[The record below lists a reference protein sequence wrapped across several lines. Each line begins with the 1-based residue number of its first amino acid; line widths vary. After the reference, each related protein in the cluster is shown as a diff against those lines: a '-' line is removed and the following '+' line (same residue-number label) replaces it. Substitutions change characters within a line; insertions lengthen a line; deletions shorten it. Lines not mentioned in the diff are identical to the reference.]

1 MLLIDVWAILVGLAM
16 VLYVVLDGISLGVAM
31 LFGTF
36 VRGKERSVLI
46 GTIAPVW
53 DANQTWLL
61 FGGGAIFAAFPVVY
75 AVLSSGL
82 YVPLITFIAG
92 LIFRGVAF
100 EFRGESTRKG
110 AWERAFF
117 LGSLVAVLSQG
128 MTWGVLTGVVV
139 RGREFAGGPLDW
151 LNPFSVVVGLAL
163 IPGYVMLASAYL
175 VVKTTGSIQDRAYA
189 ITRVSTQVVLAVMAI
204 VTIWMPFHY
213 PLILTHWTGAPRAYF
228 VWTFPIFG
236 LLSLGACKEREK
248 AASPSPLST
257 CAIVLF
263 LSGYLGLLASLYPY
277 AIPPSIKISEA
288 AAQPESLVFT
298 LRGRSSSF
306 PWSLRTRAT
315 ATGCSVEKQARKEKD
330 IRDRRGK
337 ETGFGST
344 CKAGGSTR
352 RRA

>member
-1 MLLIDVWAILVGLAM
+1 VLLIDVWAILVGLAM

-31 LFGTF
+31 LFGMF
-36 VRGKERSVLI
+36 VSGKERSVLI
-46 GTIAPVW
+46 NTIAPVW

-100 EFRGESTRKG
+100 EFRSESIRKR
-110 AWERAFF
+110 AWEWAFF

-128 MTWGVLTGVVV
+128 MTLGGVLTGVVV

-151 LNPFSVVVGLAL
+151 LNPFSVMVGIAL

-175 VVKTTGSIQDRAYA
+175 VVKTAGSIQDRAYA
-189 ITRVSTQVVLAVMAI
+189 MARKSTLLVLAVMAI

-228 VWTFPIFG
+228 VWTFPILG
-236 LLSLGACKEREK
+236 LL
-248 AASPSPLST
+248 AAWGLVKSVRKRRTFAPLV

-277 AIPPSIKISEA
+277 AIPPSVKIHEA
-288 AAQPESLVFT
+288 AAQPESLLFT
-298 LRGRSSSF
+298 LWGALIVL
-306 PWSLRTRAT
+306 PLVLAY
-315 ATGCSVEKQARKEKD
+315 TGYSYWVF
-330 IRDRRGK
+330 RGK
-337 ETGFGST
+337 TGEEGEGYS
-344 CKAGGSTR
+344 
-352 RRA
+352 